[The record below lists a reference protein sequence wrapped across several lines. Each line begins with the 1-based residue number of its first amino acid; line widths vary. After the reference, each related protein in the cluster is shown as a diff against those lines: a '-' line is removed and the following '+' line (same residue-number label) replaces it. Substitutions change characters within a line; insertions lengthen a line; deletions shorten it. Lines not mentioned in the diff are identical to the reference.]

1 MTQQHILHLP
11 AFNLLPFL
19 VALTLFGGS
28 SGQQLSQ
35 DVQHGNGMAADA
47 TGEGGETEGHVGA
60 RTLAELG
67 LCVPVCIYVGSSCY
81 FHHRGWG
88 NVLLVRSFP

>member
-1 MTQQHILHLP
+1 
-11 AFNLLPFL
+11 
-19 VALTLFGGS
+19 
-28 SGQQLSQ
+28 
-35 DVQHGNGMAADA
+35 MAAHA
-47 TGEGGETEGHVGA
+47 TGEGGEAEGHVGA